1 MEKNIIGQT
10 VEKFL
15 GEKIQK
21 FFVVKSS
28 DLLDL
33 VKNMGIYNDDDEML
47 KVIEHFDESKIEIK
61 FQMNDEVFKDK
72 VNKLKFKSN
81 FYKKINTRKSHIVD
95 IIKKTDTAATK
106 IKHEKYAELINF
118 YRQENEESVG
128 KKTQK

>member
-21 FFVVKSS
+21 IFVVEAS
-28 DLLDL
+28 DLFDL
-33 VKNMGIYNDDDEML
+33 VKNMGIYGDDDEML

-61 FQMNDEVFKDK
+61 FQKNDEVFKDK
-72 VNKLKFKSN
+72 LKKLKYKSN
-81 FYKKINTRKSHIVD
+81 FYKKINTCKSHIVD
-95 IIKKTDTAATK
+95 IIKKTDTAAKK
-106 IKHEKYAELINF
+106 IRHEKYAELINY